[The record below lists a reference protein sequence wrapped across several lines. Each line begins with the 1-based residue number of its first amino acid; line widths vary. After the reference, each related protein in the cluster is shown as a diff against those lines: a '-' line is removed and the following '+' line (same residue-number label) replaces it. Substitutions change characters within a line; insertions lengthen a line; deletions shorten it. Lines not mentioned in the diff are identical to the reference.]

1 MTLNDFVT
9 HTCSR
14 IELTFKQYLME
25 NPSPALT
32 LQKAVEYATLNSGK
46 RIRPLLVYLIGRTLG
61 SPWENLDPA
70 ASAVEL
76 IHVYSLIHDDLPA
89 MDNSDLRRGKPSC
102 HKAFD
107 EATAILAGDAL
118 QPLAFEIITTHPSSL
133 TAQQRLDM
141 IKILSQASGIHGM
154 AAGQMLDIEKTS
166 SIDSLTQ
173 MYQLKTG
180 ALLNAAVKLGVI
192 SAGVSDPNIFNSL
205 HIFAEN
211 IGLAFQI
218 QDDLLDIEGASL
230 AIGKPQG
237 IDQAN
242 QKTTHLTLLGIEKS
256 RKKIE
261 MLFDT
266 AVRSLNFLGEKN
278 NLLCEFANMLMQRT
292 T

>member
-9 HTCSR
+9 HTYSR
-14 IELTFKQYLME
+14 LELTLKKYLIE
-25 NPSPALT
+25 NPSPAST
-32 LQKAVEYATLNSGK
+32 LQKAVEYATLNGGK
-46 RIRPLLVYLIGRTLG
+46 HIRPLLVYLIGRTLG
-61 SPWENLDPA
+61 ASWENLDPP

-118 QPLAFEIITTHPSSL
+118 QPLAFEIITTHPSPL
-133 TAQQRLDM
+133 TAQQRLEM
-141 IKILSQASGIHGM
+141 VKILSQASGIHGM

-166 SIDSLTQ
+166 SIDLLTQ

-180 ALLNAAVKLGVI
+180 ALLNAAVKLGIV
-192 SAGVSDPNIFNSL
+192 SAGISDPNIFNSL
-205 HIFAEN
+205 LIFAEN

-218 QDDLLDIEGASL
+218 QDDLLDIEGATT
-230 AIGKPQG
+230 IGKPKR

-242 QKTTHLTLLGIEKS
+242 QKITHLSLLGIEKS

-266 AVRSLNFLGEKN
+266 AVRSLNFLGEKS
-278 NLLCEFANMLMQRT
+278 NLLCEFATLLMQRNH
-292 T
+292 